1 MADREKAQVEP
12 PEALRGLVGKRVLLI
27 VGGGVA
33 AYKSLELLR
42 RLRERGVFTRVVLT
56 ASAREFVTELSFS
69 AISGAPVHTDLF
81 DAAREGEMGH
91 IQLSR
96 QADLIVVAPA
106 TANLLARAAQGLADD
121 LATTLLLATDK
132 RVLFAPAMNLR
143 MWLHPATRRNV
154 ERLSADGAL
163 FVGPEDG
170 EMACGEYGPGR
181 MSEPPQ
187 IVEAIRAALSA
198 PAGEAGLLAGRHFV
212 LAGRHV
218 VVTSGPTHEPID
230 PVRFIANRSSG
241 KQGHAIAAAARLAG
255 ARVTLVSGPVTI
267 PDPPG
272 VETRHVETA
281 REMLAAVEAALPAD
295 IFIGAAAVAD
305 WRVEAAPDKIKKQ
318 QGGGAPALALV
329 ENPDILARVAAREA
343 GRPALV
349 VGFAAET
356 RDLLR
361 HAREKLARKGCDLIV
376 ANDVSAGVFG
386 ADENEAH
393 IVSAKGVESWPRL
406 GKEEVAARLVRLLGR
421 ELAGDSGKPSP

>member
-12 PEALRGLVGKRVLLI
+12 PEALRGLAGKRVLLI

-198 PAGEAGLLAGRHFV
+198 PAGEAGLLAGRH
-212 LAGRHV
+212 L
-218 VVTSGPTHEPID
+218 
-230 PVRFIANRSSG
+230 SS
-241 KQGHAIAAAARLAG
+241 
-255 ARVTLVSGPVTI
+255 
-267 PDPPG
+267 
-272 VETRHVETA
+272 
-281 REMLAAVEAALPAD
+281 
-295 IFIGAAAVAD
+295 
-305 WRVEAAPDKIKKQ
+305 
-318 QGGGAPALALV
+318 
-329 ENPDILARVAAREA
+329 
-343 GRPALV
+343 
-349 VGFAAET
+349 
-356 RDLLR
+356 RD
-361 HAREKLARKGCDLIV
+361 AM
-376 ANDVSAGVFG
+376 S
-386 ADENEAH
+386 
-393 IVSAKGVESWPRL
+393 S
-406 GKEEVAARLVRLLGR
+406 
-421 ELAGDSGKPSP
+421 

>member
-1 MADREKAQVEP
+1 MADREKAQEETRDEP
-12 PEALRGLVGKRVLLI
+12 RDLPGKRVLLI

-42 RLRERGVFTRVVLT
+42 RLRERGVVTRVVLT

-132 RVLFAPAMNLR
+132 RVLFAPAMNVR

-154 ERLSADGAL
+154 ARLREDGAL

-198 PAGEAGLLAGRHFV
+198 PAGDGL

-230 PVRFIANRSSG
+230 PVRFIANHSSG
-241 KQGHAIAAAARLAG
+241 KQGHAIAAAASQAG
-255 ARVTLVSGPVTI
+255 ARVTLISGPVTI
-267 PDPPG
+267 PDPAG

-281 REMLAAVEAALPAD
+281 LEMLAAVEAALPAD

-305 WRVEAAPDKIKKQ
+305 WRVETAPDKIKKQ
-318 QGGGAPALALV
+318 QGGGAPALTLV
-329 ENPDILARVAAREA
+329 ENPDILARVAALGETPGASRGLRRRNTRSVTPRE
-343 GRPALV
+343 RK
-349 VGFAAET
+349 T
-356 RDLLR
+356 RAQGLR
-361 HAREKLARKGCDLIV
+361 SDRRQ
-376 ANDVSAGVFG
+376 
-386 ADENEAH
+386 
-393 IVSAKGVESWPRL
+393 
-406 GKEEVAARLVRLLGR
+406 
-421 ELAGDSGKPSP
+421 

>member
-1 MADREKAQVEP
+1 MA
-12 PEALRGLVGKRVLLI
+12 GKRILLI

-42 RLRERGVFTRVVLT
+42 RLRERGAFTRVVLT

-106 TANLLARAAQGLADD
+106 TANLLARAAHGLADD

-132 RVLFAPAMNLR
+132 RVLFAPAMNVR

-154 ERLSADGAL
+154 AWLSADGAL

-187 IVEAIRAALSA
+187 IVEAICAALSA
-198 PAGEAGLLAGRHFV
+198 PAGDAGLLAGRHFV
-212 LAGRHV
+212 LAGRHI

-318 QGGGAPALALV
+318 QGGGALALTLV
-329 ENPDILARVAAREA
+329 ENPDILARVAALEA
-343 GRPALV
+343 SRPALV

-386 ADENEAH
+386 ADENEVH
-393 IVSAKGVESWPRL
+393 IVSASGVESWPRL
-406 GKEEVAARLVRLLGR
+406 GKEAVAARLVQRLAR
-421 ELAGDSGKPSP
+421 ELAADSGKSSP

>member
-1 MADREKAQVEP
+1 MADRENTQEEP
-12 PEALRGLVGKRVLLI
+12 RDLAGKRVLLI

-154 ERLSADGAL
+154 ARLSADGAL

-198 PAGEAGLLAGRHFV
+198 PAGDAGLLAGRHFV

-218 VVTSGPTHEPID
+218 IVTSGPTHEPID

-281 REMLAAVEAALPAD
+281 CEMLAAVEAALPAD

-318 QGGGAPALALV
+318 QGGGAPALTLV

-376 ANDVSAGVFG
+376 ANDVSTGVFG
-386 ADENEAH
+386 ADENKVH

-406 GKEEVAARLVRLLGR
+406 GKEAVAARLVQLLGR
-421 ELAGDSGKPSP
+421 ELAGDSGKSSS

>member
-1 MADREKAQVEP
+1 
-12 PEALRGLVGKRVLLI
+12 
-27 VGGGVA
+27 
-33 AYKSLELLR
+33 
-42 RLRERGVFTRVVLT
+42 
-56 ASAREFVTELSFS
+56 
-69 AISGAPVHTDLF
+69 
-81 DAAREGEMGH
+81 MGH

-132 RVLFAPAMNLR
+132 RVLFAPAMNVR

-154 ERLSADGAL
+154 ARLRADGAL

-198 PAGEAGLLAGRHFV
+198 PAGDAGLLAGRHFV

-272 VETRHVETA
+272 VETHHVETA

-318 QGGGAPALALV
+318 QEGGAPALTLV

-386 ADENEAH
+386 ADENQVH

-406 GKEEVAARLVRLLGR
+406 GKEAVAARLVRLLGR
-421 ELAGDSGKPSP
+421 ELAGDSGKSSP

>member
-1 MADREKAQVEP
+1 VADREKAQEETP
-12 PEALRGLVGKRVLLI
+12 DLAGKRVLLI

-106 TANLLARAAQGLADD
+106 TANLLARAARGLADD

-154 ERLSADGAL
+154 ARLSADGAL

-198 PAGEAGLLAGRHFV
+198 PAGDAGLLAGRHFV

-318 QGGGAPALALV
+318 QGGGAPALTLV
-329 ENPDILARVAAREA
+329 ENPDILARVAARGT

-356 RDLLR
+356 RDLVR
-361 HAREKLARKGCDLIV
+361 HAREKLARKGCDLVV

-406 GKEEVAARLVRLLGR
+406 DKEAVAARLVRLLAR
-421 ELAGDSGKPSP
+421 ELAGDSGKSSP

>member
-198 PAGEAGLLAGRHFV
+198 PAGEAGLLAGRYFV

-361 HAREKLARKGCDLIV
+361 HAQ
-376 ANDVSAGVFG
+376 
-386 ADENEAH
+386 
-393 IVSAKGVESWPRL
+393 
-406 GKEEVAARLVRLLGR
+406 GKTRAQGLRSHRR
-421 ELAGDSGKPSP
+421 Q

>member
-1 MADREKAQVEP
+1 MADREKAQEETP
-12 PEALRGLVGKRVLLI
+12 DLAGKRLLLI

-132 RVLFAPAMNLR
+132 RVLFAPAMNVR

-154 ERLSADGAL
+154 ARLSADGAL

-187 IVEAIRAALSA
+187 IVEAIRAALEA
-198 PAGEAGLLAGRHFV
+198 PAGDAGLLAGRHFV

-267 PDPPG
+267 PDPSG

-318 QGGGAPALALV
+318 QGAGAPALALV

-356 RDLLR
+356 RDLSR

-386 ADENEAH
+386 ADENEVH
-393 IVSAKGVESWPRL
+393 IVSANGVERWPRL
-406 GKEEVAARLVRLLGR
+406 DKEAVAARLVRLLAR
-421 ELAGDSGKPSP
+421 ELAGDSGKSSP